1 MVAGDRVAP
10 VRAYRDLMAERS
22 RLLADRS
29 DLAPADIDHLRAL
42 VSDWTLLADLALA
55 DLVLW
60 VPTWNKTG
68 FIAVAQVRPTTGP
81 TQLPDDVVGTF
92 IAHGRRAHLDRAA
105 ARARVDTAT
114 AGVAPRERAI
124 PVVRGG
130 SVIAV
135 ISLRSTSRRSSA
147 GSLEAVYRQCSD
159 DLAGMIVSGQF
170 PDREVADTLEAPPR
184 AGDGLIRLDVAGR
197 VEFASPNASS
207 AFHRLG
213 LAAGLVGA
221 DLASLALRLSRQPG
235 PVDELLTQ
243 IAGGRRSGQTVIE
256 NNEAI
261 ISLRTLVV
269 MRSDQRVGAIVL
281 LRDVTDLRRQQRALV
296 SKEATIREIHHRV
309 KNNLATVVAL
319 LRMQSRRTDGPQAAA
334 ALQEAA
340 RRVGVIAVVHEALAH
355 SGGSWVAF
363 DDIVDRIGDM
373 FSTLADGLVIERSG
387 LAGAVPPEVAT
398 PLATV
403 LTELTANAITHGLGE
418 RPGSITIGF
427 ERIGTRLRMQ
437 VSDSGFG
444 LPAGFDPLHS
454 AGLGLQI
461 VRTLVG
467 EELRGAVAWEPG
479 RPTGTVAVV
488 DLLIPVTDAETRI

>member
-1 MVAGDRVAP
+1 MVAGDRARST
-10 VRAYRDLMAERS
+10 RAYRDGMAERS

-42 VSDWTLLADLALA
+42 VSEWTLLADLAIA

-60 VPTWNKTG
+60 VPTWNDTG

-105 ARARVDTAT
+105 VRGRIDAAT
-114 AGVAPRERAI
+114 SGVAPRERAI

-130 SVIAV
+130 QVIAV
-135 ISLRSTSRRSSA
+135 ISLRSTSRRSNA
-147 GSLEAVYRQCSD
+147 GSLEAVYRQCCD
-159 DLAGMIVSGQF
+159 DLAQMIVSGEF
-170 PDREVADTLEAPPR
+170 PDRDVAGSVEAPPR
-184 AGDGLIRLDVAGR
+184 AGDGLIRLDVGGR

-213 LAAGLVGA
+213 LAAGLAGA

-243 IAGGRRSGQTVIE
+243 IASGRRSGQTVIE
-256 NNEAI
+256 NNEAT
-261 ISLRTLVV
+261 ISLRALAVI
-269 MRSDQRVGAIVL
+269 RSGHRVGAIVL

-355 SGGSWVAF
+355 SGGSWVPF
-363 DDIVDRIGDM
+363 DEIVDRIIEM
-373 FSTLADGLVIERSG
+373 FSALADGLVIERSG
-387 LAGAVPPEVAT
+387 QADAVPPEVAT

-403 LTELTANAITHGLGE
+403 LTELTANAIAHGLGE
-418 RPGSITIGF
+418 RQGTITISF
-427 ERIGTRLRMQ
+427 ERIGDRLRMQ
-437 VSDSGFG
+437 VADTGTG
-444 LPAGFDPLHS
+444 LPIGFDPLHS

-461 VRTLVG
+461 VRTLVS

-479 RPTGTVAVV
+479 WPAGTVAVV
-488 DLLIPVTDAETRI
+488 DLLILGRGSEQ